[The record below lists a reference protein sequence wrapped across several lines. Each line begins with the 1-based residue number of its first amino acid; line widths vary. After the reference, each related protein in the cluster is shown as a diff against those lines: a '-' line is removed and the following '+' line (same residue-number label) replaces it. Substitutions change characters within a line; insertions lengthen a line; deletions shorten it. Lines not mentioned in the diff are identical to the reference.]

1 MLHRRQITIFD
12 LLQNGST
19 MTARRAITASIL
31 LLISVVAL
39 AGPKRSREDSKS
51 SRDDHPTA
59 TVLCYH
65 IVEAPAAPR
74 MHIDR
79 ETFRQHLRYL
89 EMTGYNVVPLRHV
102 YEYVTGTRASLPKNA
117 VVITIDDGWRSTYT
131 EAFPELQ
138 KRKFPFTVFIYPNII
153 GKTSNALSW
162 AQIREMAKAG
172 VDIQSHALTH
182 PYLTKRKHRSMSDDA
197 YAAWLRRELAE
208 SRRILEK
215 ESGKKVQFLA
225 YPYGDYD
232 GRVAEA
238 AAKAGY
244 LAALTC
250 DFGRVKKGS
259 DPLKMRRFVID
270 DKMDFAAFRRYLGAT
285 PMQLAEM
292 TPKPGAGIDPGI
304 TTISAK
310 IPGYQSL
317 DPKSVGMAL
326 LSLGATTPYA
336 YDARNGEIT
345 LTLRDALSTLKS
357 KYHRAVVWATDRE
370 TGKRVEATWV
380 FRLPDPNKPAEPEKA
395 LPAVTPT
402 RVVASTVPA
411 PAVHTGG
418 SPKR

>member
-1 MLHRRQITIFD
+1 
-12 LLQNGST
+12 
-19 MTARRAITASIL
+19 MTARRALTASIL
-31 LLISVVAL
+31 ALLAL
-39 AGPKRSREDSKS
+39 TATAAPPASDREL
-51 SRDDHPTA
+51 PTA

-102 YEYVTGTRASLPKNA
+102 YEFVTGKRASLPKNA

-153 GKTSNALSW
+153 GKTSNALTW
-162 AQIREMAKAG
+162 EQIREMADAG

-182 PYLTKRKHRSMSDDA
+182 PYLTKRKHRSMTDEQ

-208 SRRILEK
+208 SKKILEK
-215 ESGKKVQFLA
+215 RSGKKVEFLA

-232 GRVAEA
+232 DQVAKT
-238 AAKAGY
+238 AKKVGY
-244 LAALTC
+244 EAALTC

-259 DPLKMRRFVID
+259 DPLKMKRFVID
-270 DKMDFAAFRRYLGAT
+270 DKMDFAAFRRYLGAA
-285 PMQLAEM
+285 PMQLAEI
-292 TPKPGAGIDPGI
+292 TPKPGKIDPGI

-310 IPGYQSL
+310 IPHFQDI

-326 LSLGATTPYA
+326 LSAGATVPYS
-336 YDARNGEIT
+336 YDARSGEIR
-345 LTLRDALSTLKS
+345 LRLREAISDLET
-357 KYHRAVVWATDRE
+357 KYHRAVVWATDLK
-370 TGKRVEATWV
+370 TGKRIEASWV
-380 FRLPDPNKPAEPEKA
+380 MRLHEPEAPK
-395 LPAVTPT
+395 
-402 RVVASTVPA
+402 PA
-411 PAVHTGG
+411 PAAPVVTAGATAGSPAMPGG
-418 SPKR
+418 SPRR

>member
-1 MLHRRQITIFD
+1 
-12 LLQNGST
+12 

-31 LLISVVAL
+31 LLISVA
-39 AGPKRSREDSKS
+39 ASAAPKRNDV
-51 SRDDHPTA
+51 DLPTA

-79 ETFRQHLRYL
+79 ETFRQQLRYL
-89 EMTGYNVVPLRHV
+89 EMTGYNVVPLRHL
-102 YEYVTGTRASLPKNA
+102 YEYVMGKRASLPKNA
-117 VVITIDDGWRSTYT
+117 IVITIDDGWRSTYT

-153 GKTSNALSW
+153 GQTSNALTW
-162 AQIREMAKAG
+162 AQIKEMANAG
-172 VDIQSHALTH
+172 VDVQSHALSH
-182 PYLTKRKHRSMSDDA
+182 PYLTRRKHRAMTDNA
-197 YAAWLRRELAE
+197 YGAWLQRELAE

-215 ESGKKVQFLA
+215 QSGRKVQFLA

-232 GRVAEA
+232 GHVADA
-238 AAKAGY
+238 ASKAGY
-244 LAALTC
+244 DAALTC
-250 DFGRVKKGS
+250 DFGRVRKGS
-259 DPLKMRRFVID
+259 DPLKMKRFVID

-292 TPKPGAGIDPGI
+292 TPKPGIGIDPGI

-326 LSLGATTPYA
+326 LSLGTTLPYS
-336 YDARNGEIT
+336 YDARSGEIT
-345 LTLRDALSTLKS
+345 LTLSDAISSLKS
-357 KYHRAVVWATDRE
+357 KYNRAVVWATE
-370 TGKRVEATWV
+370 LKTGKRVEATWV
-380 FRLPDPNKPAEPEKA
+380 FRLPDPNALPPPSKA
-395 LPAVTPT
+395 LPIVTPAH
-402 RVVASTVPA
+402 VAASAIPA
-411 PAVHTGG
+411 AHTGG

>member
-1 MLHRRQITIFD
+1 
-12 LLQNGST
+12 
-19 MTARRAITASIL
+19 MTARRALTASIL
-31 LLISVVAL
+31 SLISVVAL
-39 AGPKRSREDSKS
+39 AAPKRAAV
-51 SRDDHPTA
+51 DDRPTA

-79 ETFRQHLRYL
+79 ETFRQQLRYL

-102 YEYVTGTRASLPKNA
+102 YEYATGKRASLPKNA

-153 GKTSNALSW
+153 GQTSNALSW
-162 AQIREMAKAG
+162 AQIREMAAAG
-172 VDIQSHALTH
+172 VDVQSHALTH
-182 PYLTKRKHRSMSDDA
+182 PYLTKRKHRSMTDEA
-197 YAAWLRRELAE
+197 YATWLRNELAE

-215 ESGKKVQFLA
+215 QAGKKVQFLA

-232 GRVAEA
+232 NRVALA

-250 DFGRVKKGS
+250 DFGRVKKDS

-270 DKMDFAAFRRYLGAT
+270 DKMDFTTFRRYMGAT
-285 PMQLAEM
+285 PLQLAEM
-292 TPKPGAGIDPGI
+292 TPKPGIELDPGI

-310 IPGYQSL
+310 IPGFQSL

-326 LSLGATTPYA
+326 LSLGAATPYA
-336 YDARNGEIT
+336 YDARSGEIT
-345 LTLRDALSTLKS
+345 LTLRDALSTLKA
-357 KYHRAVVWATDRE
+357 KYHRAVVWATDLK

-380 FRLPDPNKPAEPEKA
+380 FRLPDPNAPDKA
-395 LPAVTPT
+395 LPAVTPA
-402 RVVASTVPA
+402 RVIASTVPA
-411 PAVHTGG
+411 AHTGG